1 MNNNT
6 SSLVISR
13 SKQQGRPFT
22 SIRVTEMLGCR
33 WRPVGMTTATALLL
47 RLPGSGRV
55 GWAPLEY
62 TDKKENTFQDVPWRQ
77 LSHVGV
83 PPWAGGRTRNH
94 PLFVVWT
101 RHSESQGYS
110 CAGLYAI
117 TQVTPLMSRA
127 CKTVLFLRRC
137 NCSKDNRV

>member
-22 SIRVTEMLGCR
+22 SISDGNVGVEVEARGHDHCHCPSSEAPWEWPGGLGTSR
-33 WRPVGMTTATALLL
+33 I
-47 RLPGSGRV
+47 
-55 GWAPLEY
+55 Y
-62 TDKKENTFQDVPWRQ
+62 TQENTFQDVPWRQ

-94 PLFVVWT
+94 PLFMVWT
-101 RHSESQGYS
+101 RHSESQGYG
-110 CAGLYAI
+110 CADLYAI
-117 TQVTPLMSRA
+117 TQVTHLMSRA
-127 CKTVLFLRRC
+127 CKTVLFLRPC
-137 NCSKDNRV
+137 NCSKDNHV